1 MHQVEEFIF
10 YYAYYHV
17 LAYLC
22 SCTMKTRF
30 YNTSTKAG
38 RTTQGARKF
47 HRPKLTKDVR
57 AAITAR
63 RRLASQSYRSAL
75 KDTWEKIDELTEN
88 LAVAHHKSIRQ
99 VQLELHMGRQVGST
113 GRKKTSAWNAFCWK
127 KSQEKENG
135 NNSVPSSMTSLLLI
149 KIYLYR

>member
-1 MHQVEEFIF
+1 MHQFVGFIF

-17 LAYLC
+17 FVYLC

-30 YNTSTKAG
+30 YNTSTKVG
-38 RTTQGARKF
+38 RTTQDARKF

-63 RRLASQSYRSAL
+63 RRLVSQSYKSAL
-75 KDTWEKIDELTEN
+75 KDTWGKIDELTKN
-88 LAVAHHKSIRQ
+88 LAVAHHKSICQ
-99 VQLELHMGRQVGST
+99 VQLELHIGRQVGLT
-113 GRKKTSAWNAFCWK
+113 GHKKTSAWNAFCWK

-135 NNSVPSSMTSLLLI
+135 INSLFLFLLN
-149 KIYLYR
+149 IYLYH